1 MAERIA
7 DTLVLAFTAGVSLH
21 DWKSAGLLDR
31 EWALYERL
39 RPLYGQIILV
49 TYGADDAMHAGELGP
64 GVHVISNER
73 KLTRAEFTAT
83 IPERVAGLCQGS
95 RTVVVKTNQLASGV
109 VAVRIAERL
118 RGEPGRRVALVA
130 RGGYLWSRFV
140 AREQGADSTA
150 ALDAGVTERELCKA
164 ADLVVGTTHEM
175 IEDLAWRYGLDDAG
189 TRLVPNYVLT
199 DAPFRESTERQS
211 GLILY
216 AGQLTVRKRVDL
228 LIEAIA
234 NLPENLREPV
244 TFRVIGSGPEE
255 GRLKAL
261 AAAKGIRAEFLPRL
275 GHRELLEQMSRCAIY
290 AQASSLEGHPKTV
303 LEAMATGASV
313 VVAESPGLGSVVQNG
328 VTGLRVTGE
337 ADAFTHAIGALLS
350 DDDWR
355 GILGSAASRIVRETL
370 GLDVIIDQEIAAHR
384 VALQRAGAGRHQPV
398 ASVRWE
404 PELITAPAELAA
416 GTWLRSLDAYL
427 ARLSPEQRREF
438 LGRFKPA
445 A

>member
-21 DWKSAGLLDR
+21 DWKATGMLDR

-39 RPLYGQIILV
+39 RPFYGQIILV
-49 TYGADDAMHAGELGP
+49 TYGTNDDASAIELGA
-64 GVHVISNER
+64 GVRVVCNHD
-73 KLTRAEFTAT
+73 KLTRVQFQAT
-83 IPERVAGLCQGS
+83 VPDRVSDLCAGS

-118 RGEPGRRVALVA
+118 REQPERRVALVV
-130 RGGYLWSRFV
+130 RGGFLWSRFM
-140 AREQGADSTA
+140 AREQGANSTA
-150 ALDAGVTERELCKA
+150 ALDAGVVERELCQA
-164 ADLVVGTTHEM
+164 ADLVVGTTREM
-175 IEDLAWRYGLDDAG
+175 IEDLEWRYGLDDSG
-189 TRLVPNYVLT
+189 TRLVPNYVVA
-199 DAPFRESTERQS
+199 DVPFREANERQA
-211 GLILY
+211 GLVLY
-216 AGQLTVRKRVDL
+216 AGQLTLRKRVDL
-228 LIEAIA
+228 LIESIA
-234 NLPENLREPV
+234 NLPENLREQV
-244 TFRVIGSGPEE
+244 LFRVIGTGPEE
-255 GRLKAL
+255 GRLRAL
-261 AAAKGIRAEFLPRL
+261 AEGKGIRSEFLPRIA
-275 GHRELLEQMSRCAIY
+275 HRDLLEQMSRCAIY

-303 LEAMATGASV
+303 LEAMATGAAV
-313 VVAESPGLGSVVQNG
+313 VVAESPGLGNVVQNG

-384 VALQRAGAGRHQPV
+384 LAIQRASRARHEPI

-404 PELITAPAELAA
+404 PDLLRAPSDLAA

-427 ARLSPEQRREF
+427 SRLSPERRREF
-438 LGRFKPA
+438 LDRFKPA